1 MTPEPRQALEVT
13 EMKLLPA
20 LGVAIAAVATATLAR
35 ALLFRYFAA
44 NLPCLTFFP
53 AVLAATLC
61 VGFVAGLAATLLCAL
76 AYQVHI
82 PKPVQTSEFLAAV
95 ANVTG
100 RTG

>member
-1 MTPEPRQALEVT
+1 
-13 EMKLLPA
+13 MKLLPA
-20 LGVAIAAVATATLAR
+20 LGVAIAAVAITTLAR

-53 AVLAATLC
+53 AVIAATLWG
-61 VGFVAGLAATLLCAL
+61 GFVGGLAATLLCAL

-82 PKPVQTSEFLAAV
+82 PKPVQAPELLAAV